1 MVRFSLHV
9 SLNTAAVHSSLIY
22 TVFVC
27 NQNIFAVLS
36 LHACHLF
43 LFVSVHMLVFMQ
55 YSFGVSL
62 VCVSLSLCVCMCELN
77 TEHCYIATVQ
87 LNEYSYAVL
96 INVQLLVI

>member
-1 MVRFSLHV
+1 MVHFSLHV

-55 YSFGVSL
+55 HSFGVPVC
-62 VCVSLSLCVCMCELN
+62 VCVSVCACVC
-77 TEHCYIATVQ
+77 V
-87 LNEYSYAVL
+87 S
-96 INVQLLVI
+96 